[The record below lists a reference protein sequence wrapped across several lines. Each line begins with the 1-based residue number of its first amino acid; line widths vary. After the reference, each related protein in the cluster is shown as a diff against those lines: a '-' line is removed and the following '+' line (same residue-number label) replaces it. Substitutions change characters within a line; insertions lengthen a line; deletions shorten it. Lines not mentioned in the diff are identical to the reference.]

1 MPIPKPQKGEKQDEF
16 ISRCMADDVMQ
27 EYEPGQR
34 RAICQSQWQEKEQAM
49 ANAPA
54 ADPKP
59 TAPFITKDAIP
70 ETSEE
75 LAELLAD
82 DKKRQAVF
90 ADQETTADFLAK
102 YQRAVNKARPDIQRM
117 IDDGVQKGLRA
128 FLIEAGVNRPDV
140 SGNIKEWESPHKG
153 IAYNKRAVG
162 VALDKEFQDTAD
174 FMLSIWHRNLAG
186 EERWRKIRNDYSS
199 IDPAAGGFL
208 VPEILRSELL
218 RLALETALVRPRA
231 RVIPMDSARV
241 PFPAIDVTSHA
252 SSLFGGIVG
261 SWTEQGAS
269 IAESEAK
276 FGQIV
281 LDAKKLAAY
290 CEVPNELLQD
300 SIISFAAFVD
310 QIYPEAIAWFEDDA
324 FLTGNGVGQP
334 LGVLNSPAVI
344 SVTAETAQV
353 AATIVWENIVKM
365 FSRML
370 PASLGRAVWVANI
383 NTFPQLA
390 TLSLAVG
397 TGGSAIWLNN
407 GSDGPPMTILGRPIV
422 FTEKLP
428 TVGTV
433 GDLMFVDF
441 GYYLIGDRQQMRAE
455 SSPHVKFQNDLTAY
469 RVTERVDGRG
479 WLQSALTPK
488 AGSTL
493 SPFIGLATRA

>member
-1 MPIPKPQKGEKQDEF
+1 
-16 ISRCMADDVMQ
+16 MAEV
-27 EYEPGQR
+27 
-34 RAICQSQWQEKEQAM
+34 
-49 ANAPA
+49 
-54 ADPKP
+54 P
-59 TAPFITKDAIP
+59 TVVLKDTIP

-82 DKKRQAVF
+82 DKRRVAVF
-90 ADQETTADFLAK
+90 SDPAATATFLK
-102 YQRAVNKARPDIQRM
+102 NHVKAVNKARPDIQRM
-117 IDDGVQKGLRA
+117 IDDGVQQGLRG
-128 FLIEAGVNRPDV
+128 FLIDAGVNRPDV
-140 SGNIKEWESPHKG
+140 SGNITEWESPKRG
-153 IAYNKRAVG
+153 SAYNKRAVG
-162 VALDKEFQDTAD
+162 ASLDKEFADTAD
-174 FMLSIWHRNLAG
+174 FMHSIWHKNLAG

-199 IDPAAGGFL
+199 IDPAGGGFL

-218 RLALETALVRPRA
+218 RLALETSLVRPRA
-231 RVIPMDSARV
+231 RVIPMDSSRV

-261 SWTEQGAS
+261 TWTEQGAS

-324 FLTGNGVGQP
+324 FLTGSGVGEP
-334 LGVLNSPAVI
+334 LGVTSSPALI
-344 SVTAETAQV
+344 SVAKEVGQT

-365 FSRML
+365 YSRML

-383 NTFPQLA
+383 NTFPELA
-390 TLSLAVG
+390 TMALAVG

-407 GSDGPPMTILGRPIV
+407 GADGPPMTILGRPVI

-428 TVGTV
+428 TLGTV
-433 GDLMFVDF
+433 SDIMFVDF

-488 AGSTL
+488 TGSTL
-493 SPFIGLATRA
+493 SPFISLATRA